1 MIKNTL
7 TCLQG
12 TLNYAILPLK
22 NIQSNPCIPVK
33 VGKMPIDVDAK
44 AHAEYVC
51 SKEEF
56 DRILQRFPESSY
68 FHPSL
73 VVPYHTGTRITYQ
86 GSVGQDRKDMVH

>member
-1 MIKNTL
+1 
-7 TCLQG
+7 
-12 TLNYAILPLK
+12 
-22 NIQSNPCIPVK
+22 
-33 VGKMPIDVDAK
+33 MPIDVDAK

-86 GSVGQDRKDMVH
+86 GSVGQDRKDMVY